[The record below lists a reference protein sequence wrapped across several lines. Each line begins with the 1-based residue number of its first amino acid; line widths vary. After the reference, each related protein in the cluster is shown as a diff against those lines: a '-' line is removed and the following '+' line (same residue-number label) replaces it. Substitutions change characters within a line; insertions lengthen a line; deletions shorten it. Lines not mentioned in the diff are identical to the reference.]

1 MTLRTSSMRACALLG
16 ALAIAATLVA
26 APAGAQAPAPAAP
39 SGADPVLI
47 ENSVAQV
54 RKSDYDIELLRMP
67 PDIRA
72 GFGNSE
78 RRVQDLLRR
87 LLTERTLAALAREEK
102 LDKLPENARRIEVE
116 TQRVQM
122 QLKLA
127 KIEAD
132 AAAEFESRRAA
143 FEARA
148 KELYTVDRHKY
159 MTPEQYFASHIL
171 FDVKSRP
178 REEALKLAQAA
189 RARVIAGA
197 DFNQVARE
205 VSEDSTAKRNHG
217 KLDWFSLNEMDPA
230 FSAAVQALKNPGD
243 VSEPVLS
250 QFGYHVIKLEA
261 RRPAQQKSFDEA
273 RAQILGELRQRF
285 INEQRDNTLARL
297 RNDPATRANKEAI
310 DALVIRVDPDTVRR
324 RAQEVA
330 PGATAP
336 PAK

>member
-1 MTLRTSSMRACALLG
+1 MTLRLTCSRSRAALCAL
-16 ALAIAATLVA
+16 ALAAANGTFPVA
-26 APAGAQAPAPAAP
+26 AQAPASTASPA
-39 SGADPVLI
+39 SDPVLI

-72 GFGNSE
+72 GFPNNE
-78 RRVQDLLRR
+78 RRVNDLIRR

-132 AAAEFESRRAA
+132 AAAEFESKRAA

-159 MTPEQYFASHIL
+159 MTPEQFFASHIL

-189 RARVIAGA
+189 RAKVIAGA
-197 DFNQVARE
+197 DFNQLARE

-217 KLDWFSLNEMDPA
+217 KLDWFSANEMDPA
-230 FSAAVQALKNPGD
+230 FAAAVQALKTGEI
-243 VSEPVLS
+243 SEPVLS

-261 RRPAQQKSFDEA
+261 RRAAQQKPFDEA
-273 RAQILGELRQRF
+273 RTQILGELKQRYV
-285 INEQRDNTLARL
+285 NDQRDNAIAKL
-297 RNDPATRANKEAI
+297 RNDPATRPNKEAI
-310 DALVIRVDPDTVRR
+310 DALVIRVDPNAVRR
-324 RAQEVA
+324 AAQEVA
-330 PGATAP
+330 PGSTAP
-336 PAK
+336 PSK

>member
-1 MTLRTSSMRACALLG
+1 MTPSLPLQGARAFLGAFTLAAACA
-16 ALAIAATLVA
+16 A
-26 APAGAQAPAPAAP
+26 APAAAQTPASTA
-39 SGADPVLI
+39 ADPVLM

-54 RKSDYDIELLRMP
+54 RRSDYEIELLRVP
-67 PDIRA
+67 ANIRD
-72 GFGNSE
+72 GFANSE
-78 RRVQDLLRR
+78 RRVNDLLRR

-102 LDKLPENARRIEVE
+102 LDKIPENARRIEVE

-127 KIEAD
+127 KIEAE
-132 AAAEFESRRAA
+132 AAAEFEAKRTA

-148 KELYTVDRHKY
+148 KELYTVDRTKY
-159 MTPEQYFASHIL
+159 MTPEQFFASHIL

-189 RARVIAGA
+189 RARVVAGA

-217 KLDWFSLNEMDPA
+217 KLDWFTASEMDPA
-230 FSAAVQALKNPGD
+230 FSAAVQALKSPGD
-243 VSEPVLS
+243 ISEPVLS

-261 RRPAQQKSFDEA
+261 RRPPGQKPFEEA

-285 INEQRDNTLARL
+285 INEQRDAALVKL
-297 RNDPATRANKEAI
+297 RNDPATRLNKEAV
-310 DALVIRVDPDTVRR
+310 DALVIRVDPDAVRR
-324 RAQEVA
+324 AAQEFA
-330 PGATAP
+330 PGSTAP
-336 PAK
+336 PSK